1 MSPNGKIDGA
11 TEARSA
17 AASKSPL
24 ITAEDQSRITKQR
37 RVEGIVLAII
47 ALLVASV
54 ICAGIVAA
62 PGSGVAASAEAIELY
77 ITAIAM
83 WATSTVVIIGLL
95 ANSYR
100 KQRLES
106 RKPVDLP

>member
-1 MSPNGKIDGA
+1 MSPQTQSVAADS
-11 TEARSA
+11 SA
-17 AASKSPL
+17 AIAKPPL
-24 ITAEDQSRITKQR
+24 TTKEQAKITRQR
-37 RVEGIVLAII
+37 RVQGVGLAIV
-47 ALLVASV
+47 ALLVGAV

-77 ITAIAM
+77 ITAIAIG
-83 WATSTVVIIGLL
+83 ATSAVVIIGLL

-106 RKPVDLP
+106 RKPVDLS